1 MTCVFVG
8 FPCDWHN
15 EVKAERLSLLRQLE
29 KQFDVLKASW
39 WGGGEPVFSASSA
52 IEFLC
57 VLWWNTSPFWAFV
70 SAPSPHKQVVSTFPH
85 LSFCELKDS
94 YCLTEHWTMQLFSFS
109 PWATMF
115 LYYHQRGEE
124 VLCWII
130 ALRKPAIADQPKSIP
145 VRSLSGCSS
154 VVRCVLIFQCYWVP
168 ITWKR
173 LCWVGIEQ

>member
-1 MTCVFVG
+1 MYWRLLDWEVGNLFSVQALPLNFSVTFVG
-8 FPCDWHN
+8 ILHLSGLSFLHLHHINKWFL
-15 EVKAERLSLLRQLE
+15 LSLICHS
-29 KQFDVLKASW
+29 VSW
-39 WGGGEPVFSASSA
+39 RIATAWP
-52 IEFLC
+52 
-57 VLWWNTSPFWAFV
+57 
-70 SAPSPHKQVVSTFPH
+70 
-85 LSFCELKDS
+85 
-94 YCLTEHWTMQLFSFS
+94 EHWRMQLFSFS
-109 PWATMF
+109 PWATIF

-154 VVRCVLIFQCYWVP
+154 VVHCILIFQCYWVP